1 MALIVF
7 NGTVM
12 RGEPAHAN
20 LGGCTFLEE
29 VQTAPVYRLYS
40 IGDRYPAMV
49 RADEGGASIR
59 AELYR
64 VPEEAWPAVLDAEPV
79 GLYRGPVEL
88 DDGRVVEGMLG
99 EWELVVG
106 PGAIEI
112 TDHGGWRAYVG
123 AS

>member
-1 MALIVF
+1 MALILF

-20 LGGCTFLEE
+20 LSGCTFLEE

-64 VPEEAWPAVLDAEPV
+64 VPEEAWPAILAAEPP

-99 EWELVVG
+99 EQELVDG
-106 PGAIEI
+106 PDAIEI
-112 TDHGGWRAYVG
+112 TDHGGWRAYLG
-123 AS
+123 AC

>member
-1 MALIVF
+1 
-7 NGTVM
+7 
-12 RGEPAHAN
+12 
-20 LGGCTFLEE
+20 
-29 VQTAPVYRLYS
+29 
-40 IGDRYPAMV
+40 V

-64 VPEEAWPAVLDAEPV
+64 VPEEAWPAILDAEPP
-79 GLYRGPVEL
+79 GLYRGSVEL

-99 EWELVVG
+99 EQELVEG